1 MAGCVRV
8 LISRTGSPC
17 HTLLCKFRT
26 VKYKIQRRDLS
37 LTSSRHSYDD
47 AFRESIKRPEE
58 FWGAAAEALTWHK
71 KWNKVLDNSNAPLTK
86 WLVVSHCLHLVL
98 QCSLDKITMEF
109 NCFKVVSF
117 QFLLLLCVGERG

>member
-86 WLVVSHCLHLVL
+86 WLVVGHCIWFYNVPWTKLPGNLI
-98 QCSLDKITMEF
+98 SLKF
-109 NCFKVVSF
+109 
-117 QFLLLLCVGERG
+117 FLFIFFLLLCVGERG